1 SAPRATR
8 CSLTWPKAICTSDM
22 RKLLPLTVVLAAGA
36 ARASAGYPTAIV
48 EHLAIFYSPPCSL
61 CHLEGKTG
69 PGTAE
74 TPFARSARAHGLE
87 GGDVRLVG
95 VALDSLMRYGTDS
108 DRYGVSDIQVL
119 LAGTDPN
126 LAGAQSIEVRAD
138 PASGCKSTGGA
149 CGWLAL
155 LFAVRSAN
163 PSRKRNPS
171 ASAPRDAQ
179 CEPPPE
185 VPPPPPP
192 PPPL

>member
-1 SAPRATR
+1 M
-8 CSLTWPKAICTSDM
+8 C
-22 RKLLPLTVVLAAGA
+22 KLVLLAVILLAAHEA
-36 ARASAGYPTAIV
+36 HASPGYPTAIV
-48 EHLAIFYSPPCSL
+48 ERLGIFYSPPCSL
-61 CHLEGKTG
+61 CHVEGKTG

-95 VALDSLMRYGTDS
+95 IALDALMRDGTDS
-108 DRYGVSDIQVL
+108 DRDGVSDIQEL

-126 LAGAQSIEVRAD
+126 VAGAQSIEVRAD
-138 PASGCKSTGGA
+138 PASGCSSAGGA

-155 LFAVRSAN
+155 LFAVRRAKR
-163 PSRKRNPS
+163 SRKRKPM

-179 CEPPPE
+179 CDPPPAG
-185 VPPPPPP
+185 PPP